1 MPVKVLACAQLFG
14 VIVLFSAAQ
23 LGAVEPWTDES
34 GLPASETPMPVY
46 GEDPNSELNRLHQLL
61 FIQSLVPEE
70 VHAAL
75 PSERQRDKTPD
86 SKFYTRGWYFLKRD
100 GDASDRRVF
109 GGDVRVSPVSRLDEK
124 QRTELLGLLDRVSAP
139 DQCSEL
145 QSSLVKALVQWD
157 IASLWWQWEKQ
168 DLNDPELLNAMARAI
183 AALGQPADK
192 LKALSSGVEQLRE
205 NFSAESPTAPSTP
218 YFPSDFDDVD
228 GDAGNWIEV
237 GRISSA
243 LFKADRSL
251 HASKVYL
258 RAGSRERTLQLIED
272 STTKRGA
279 EVDVPNETEA
289 LLIQQIIAF
298 DDQLRPVVTPVVDDV
313 RVRALDGPAVLSARN
328 NSSSRDG
335 SSHWVYRRT
344 RFGSIRDGVS
354 DFEFVPDTFE
364 SLFVEYGTQKHATYS
379 AQCALCHRR
388 TNNGGQAPE
397 GFRVLTRHSDPHPA
411 DVGEREQLSL
421 QEMKPVVNRLRE
433 RLAGQKAADRQK
445 RSQAPT
451 NSGAGKMPPRAE
463 RSAQERIAWGRHLR
477 ENYGKDPSQW
487 PAPKIDEGA
496 SWQELGLLPAMQHPS
511 ENPYSEP
518 KAELG
523 KLLFFDPRLSG
534 SGQIACASCHDPDLA
549 WADGRTTSFGHSRE
563 LLRRNAPTV
572 QNSGYFKHLF
582 WDGRAGTL
590 EEQVIHVLENP
601 SEMHAS
607 EQDVVREFENLDGY
621 RDRFAAAFGTEDVTF
636 KRIAQAIAC
645 YERTIVGGNSPF
657 DRYLK
662 GDEDALSDSAIVGL
676 DLFRREARCI
686 HCHNGPM
693 FSDSQLHDVGLSY
706 YGRKFEDLGRYAVTG
721 NANDVGRFRT
731 PSLRNITRTR
741 PLMHNGL
748 FELPGVLN
756 MYNAGM
762 PTLRRK
768 ESQLGDP
775 LFPQKSHLL
784 KPLGLNKQDLADLIA
799 FLTALEEP
807 KRRTW
812 PPELPR

>member
-1 MPVKVLACAQLFG
+1 MKFSACVQWFG
-14 VIVLFSAAQ
+14 VVWLLLAGHVGAAERWVD
-23 LGAVEPWTDES
+23 GS
-34 GLPASETPMPVY
+34 GLPTSESPIPVY
-46 GEDPNSELNRLHQLL
+46 GDDPNSDLNRLHRLL

-70 VHAAL
+70 VQAAL
-75 PSERQRDKTPD
+75 PSERKRHETSDAE
-86 SKFYTRGWYFLKRD
+86 FYKRGWYFLKRE
-100 GDASDRRVF
+100 GNAADRRVF

-124 QRTELLGLLDRVSAP
+124 SRTELLTLLERVSTP
-139 DQCSEL
+139 DQYSEL
-145 QSSLVKALVQWD
+145 NSALTKALVQWD
-157 IASLWWQWEKQ
+157 IASLWWKWEKQ
-168 DLNDPELLNAMARAI
+168 ELGDEELLNAMAQAI
-183 AALGQPADK
+183 AALGQSADT
-192 LKALSSGVEQLRE
+192 LESLASGLEQLQER
-205 NFSAESPTAPSTP
+205 FASDSPITPATP
-218 YFPSDFDDVD
+218 YFPSDFGGEED
-228 GDAGNWIEV
+228 GASGWVEV

-258 RAGSRERTLQLIED
+258 RAGSRERTLQLIHE
-272 STTKRGA
+272 SKTKRGPDVKVPA
-279 EVDVPNETEA
+279 ETQA

-298 DDQLRPVVTPVVDDV
+298 DDQLHPVVTPVIDDA
-313 RVRALDGPAVLSARN
+313 RVRTLDGPAALSGDS

-335 SSHWVYRRT
+335 SSHWVFRRT
-344 RFGSIRDGVS
+344 RYGSSRETIS
-354 DFEFVPDTFE
+354 DFEFVPDTSE
-364 SLFVEYGTQKHATYS
+364 SLFVEYGTLKHATYS

-397 GFRVLTRHSDPHPA
+397 GFRVLTRHSEPHPA
-411 DVGEREQLSL
+411 RVGEREQLAL
-421 QEMKPVVNRLRE
+421 KEMTPVVNRLRE
-433 RLAGQKAADRQK
+433 RLTALDWTDRQAK
-445 RSQAPT
+445 KHERIDERAD
-451 NSGAGKMPPRAE
+451 KVPPRAE
-463 RSAQERIAWGRHLR
+463 RSPAERIAWIRQLR
-477 ENYGKDPSQW
+477 ESYAKDPSQW
-487 PAPKIDEGA
+487 PSPDMDPGA
-496 SWQELGLLPAMQHPS
+496 SWQELGLLPPVQHPS
-511 ENPYSEP
+511 ENPFSEP

-523 KLLFFDPRLSG
+523 KVLFFDPRLSG

-563 LLRRNAPTV
+563 LLRRNAPTI
-572 QNSGYFKHLF
+572 QNSGHFEKLF

-607 EQDVVREFENLDGY
+607 EQDVVREFQELAGY
-621 RDRFAAAFGTEDVTF
+621 RELFAAAFGTDEVTF
-636 KRIAQAIAC
+636 ERIAQAIAC

-662 GDEDALSDSAIVGL
+662 GDRDALSDEAIVGL

-686 HCHNGPM
+686 HCHNGPL

-706 YGRKFEDLGRYAVTG
+706 YGRKFEDLGRYVVTG
-721 NANDVGRFRT
+721 NADDVGRFRT

-775 LFPQKSHLL
+775 LFPKKSPLL
-784 KPLGLNKQDLADLIA
+784 KPLGLNKQDLSDLIA